1 MLVNENLKSE
11 LVKWSENHKG
21 EKSKLIAQIAASF
34 DDPEMRS
41 RWSLIDIRR
50 EVESRSD
57 SRDLKGFSA
66 ILDVLHTISYLAPIG
81 FTWYHLSQALRAF
94 RLASDSSNF
103 ISFWTGEYSG
113 MKLQTVGIWVL
124 GILAIPFL
132 LHSLLNVL
140 ETRRLRTAASLNDL
154 ILQTQLEFSTART
167 ITPEALAD
175 ALSDSATKLDAS
187 LKQMEKAV
195 NSTMGTIT
203 AITESAE
210 TLKEATKDSSDK
222 LSTSSSNLETQI
234 KKLESSFEKIGEVV
248 GQLGSIGTDI
258 ATAGETIKKING
270 LANAA
275 TEVKTAIDGALGSAQ
290 TAATTIGAFS
300 SSLKDDIKDLGTEFT
315 AQVDS
320 TNQLLNDLVKK
331 ISPLISNLKDLAYAT
346 DENKPAILY
355 LGEVVKEIKTL
366 AEEISGFTSELVSSA
381 NSRSEKNWDSTD
393 E

>member
-57 SRDLKGFSA
+57 SRDLKGLSA

-94 RLASDSSNF
+94 RLDDDSSNF

-113 MKLQTVGIWVL
+113 MKLQNVGIGVL
-124 GILAIPFL
+124 VALALPIVFNG
-132 LHSLLNVL
+132 LLNYL
-140 ETRRLRTAASLNDL
+140 EDKRLRTAASLNDL
-154 ILQTQLEFSTART
+154 ILQIQLEFSTART
-167 ITPEALAD
+167 ITPEVLAD
-175 ALSDSATKLDAS
+175 ALSDSAEKLDAS
-187 LKQMEKAV
+187 LKQMETAV
-195 NSTMGTIT
+195 NSTKGTIT
-203 AITESAE
+203 AITESA
-210 TLKEATKDSSDK
+210 TSLKDATKNSSQM
-222 LSTSSSNLETQI
+222 LSSSSSNLETQI
-234 KKLESSFEKIGEVV
+234 KKLDSSFENIEKVV
-248 GQLGSIGTDI
+248 GQLGSIGSDI

-270 LANAA
+270 LADAA
-275 TEVKTAIDGALGSAQ
+275 TNVETAIDGALGSAQ
-290 TAATTIGAFS
+290 TAANTIGTFS
-300 SSLKDDIKDLGTEFT
+300 TSLKDDIKNLGTQFT
-315 AQVDS
+315 EQVDS
-320 TNQLLNDLVKK
+320 TNNMLAALVEK
-331 ISPLISNLKDLAYAT
+331 ISPLISNLKELAYVT
-346 DENKPAILY
+346 DDNKPAILY

-366 AEEISGFTSELVSSA
+366 AEDIGKFAADFVLSA
-381 NSRSEKNWDSTD
+381 NLNSQKDSDSTD

>member
-290 TAATTIGAFS
+290 TAATTIGTFS
-300 SSLKDDIKDLGTEFT
+300 SSLKDDIKDLGTQFT

>member
-21 EKSKLIAQIAASF
+21 EKSKLIAQIASSF

-57 SRDLKGFSA
+57 SRVLNGPSL
-66 ILDVLHTISYLAPIG
+66 ILDFFHTISYLAPIG
-81 FTWYHLSQALRAF
+81 FTWFHLSQALRAF
-94 RLASDSSNF
+94 RLDSESSNF

-113 MKLQTVGIWVL
+113 LKLQNVGYGVL
-124 GILAIPFL
+124 ISLALPIFFNGW
-132 LHSLLNVL
+132 LNYREYKQL
-140 ETRRLRTAASLNDL
+140 KTSASLNDL

-175 ALSDSATKLDAS
+175 ALADSATKLDAS
-187 LKQMEKAV
+187 LKQMETAV
-195 NSTMGTIT
+195 NSTKGTIT
-203 AITESAE
+203 AITESAT
-210 TLKEATKDSSDK
+210 TLKEATQTSSEK

-270 LANAA
+270 LADAA
-275 TEVKTAIDGALGSAQ
+275 TEVETAIDDALGSAQ
-290 TAATTIGAFS
+290 TAANTIGTFS
-300 SSLKDDIKDLGTEFT
+300 SSLKDDIKNLGTQFK
-315 AQVDS
+315 AQFDS
-320 TNQLLNDLVKK
+320 TNQLLDDLVEK
-331 ISPLISNLKDLAYAT
+331 ISPLISNLKDLAYVT
-346 DENKPAILY
+346 DDNRPAILY

-366 AEEISGFTSELVSSA
+366 ADEISGFTSELVSAA
-381 NSRSEKNWDSTD
+381 NSSSEKNWDLTD

>member
-21 EKSKLIAQIAASF
+21 EKSKLISQIAASF

-81 FTWYHLSQALRAF
+81 FTWYHLSQALRDF
-94 RLASDSSNF
+94 RLNDDSSNF

-113 MKLQTVGIWVL
+113 MKLQTVGIGVL
-124 GILAIPFL
+124 VSLALPIIFNG
-132 LHSLLNVL
+132 LLNYL
-140 ETRRLRTAASLNDL
+140 EDKRLRTAASLNDL

-175 ALSDSATKLDAS
+175 ALSDSAAKLDAS
-187 LKQMEKAV
+187 LKQMETAV
-195 NSTMGTIT
+195 NSTKGTIT
-203 AITESAE
+203 AITESAT
-210 TLKEATKDSSDK
+210 TLKDATKDSSEK
-222 LSTSSSNLETQI
+222 ISTSSSNLETQI
-234 KKLESSFEKIGEVV
+234 KKLEGSFEKIGKVV

-258 ATAGETIKKING
+258 ATAGETIKKIYG
-270 LANAA
+270 LADAA
-275 TEVKTAIDGALGSAQ
+275 TKVESAIDGALGSAQ
-290 TAATTIGAFS
+290 NAANTIGTFS
-300 SSLKDDIKDLGTEFT
+300 ASLKDDIKNLGTQFT
-315 AQVDS
+315 EQVDS
-320 TNQLLNDLVKK
+320 TNQLLDDLVKK
-331 ISPLISNLKDLAYAT
+331 ISPLISNLKDLAYVT
-346 DENKPAILY
+346 DDNKPAILY

-366 AEEISGFTSELVSSA
+366 ADEISGFTSELVSSA